1 MKAEFKYEKWWHRF
15 IPKYR
20 HEKEAAEQIAN
31 FILKKHKK
39 QIEKKVLDYVKEVL
53 VYGRTSKP

>member
-1 MKAEFKYEKWWHRF
+1 MKAEFKHKKWWHRF

-31 FILKKHKK
+31 FILKKYEK
-39 QIEKKVLDYVKEVL
+39 QIKKKAFDYVKEVL
-53 VYGRTSKP
+53 IYGRTSRP